1 MKDGKAF
8 VGFQEGAINFP
19 PTFKYDVARN
29 SRLKQT
35 SSKRGSSPHT
45 PQAGTL
51 IDESQEQ
58 LAHPEDREDDAVS
71 LVSSISQASSYGD
84 EQVDVATRVATL
96 DDNVSPDT
104 KIKHKTRERWR
115 SLISATG
122 LQSHR
127 LQRRSAGKNPPDTS
141 RKSFEEIQQP
151 NRPKVLTSPPRH
163 SLDGVRSPQPP
174 TLTINSTK
182 TSLSGEEQSAG
193 KGVYDSSHK
202 QRVPSW

>member
-1 MKDGKAF
+1 MIVQVLIHLQVQYGMKFWA
-8 VGFQEGAINFP
+8 EAHI
-19 PTFKYDVARN
+19 
-29 SRLKQT
+29 
-35 SSKRGSSPHT
+35 
-45 PQAGTL
+45 QAGIL
-51 IDESQEQ
+51 IDESQ
-58 LAHPEDREDDAVS
+58 AHHEDREDDAVS

-84 EQVDVATRVATL
+84 EQVEVATRVATL
-96 DDNVSPDT
+96 NGNVSPDT

-127 LQRRSAGKNPPDTS
+127 LQRRSAGKNLLDTS
-141 RKSFEEIQQP
+141 RKSFEETQQS
-151 NRPKVLTSPPRH
+151 NRPKVPTSPPRH

-182 TSLSGEEQSAG
+182 TSLSGEEQSAD